1 MKFNT
6 NRKSENLEDR
16 RGGRGGSGGGRVAGG
31 IGLGTILVLLAAL
44 FLGEG
49 PASLLNMILGG
60 AQGGMAPPTMEQT
73 VPNASID
80 DAQEQFVN
88 DVLVSTEEVWNDVF
102 RNELGKQYA
111 EPGLVMFERYTK
123 SHCGSAN
130 SATGP
135 FYCPADQK
143 AYLDF
148 SFFSQM
154 KNRMGAGGDFAYA
167 YVIAHEVAHHVQ
179 NLLGYTDYVHKQRSR
194 ISKSQYNQLSV
205 RLELQADFLAGVWA
219 KKAEQKGLV
228 TLDRGDIEEA
238 LRAANA
244 IGDDRIQ
251 KQSQGY
257 VVPDSFTHGTSEQRM
272 RWFYKGYETGDIS
285 QGDTFRAREL

>member
-16 RGGRGGSGGGRVAGG
+16 RGSTGRRVAGG
-31 IGLGTILVLLAAL
+31 IGIGSILVLLASL

-49 PASLLNMILGG
+49 PAQLLNMIIGGQSQAGGLG
-60 AQGGMAPPTMEQT
+60 APTEQYQ
-73 VPNASID
+73 PNATID
-80 DAQEQFVN
+80 DEQEQFVN
-88 DVLVSTEEVWNDVF
+88 DVLVATEDVWNEIF
-102 RNELGKQYA
+102 RTELGKEYQ
-111 EPGLVMFERYTK
+111 EPGLVMFNQITQ

-130 SATGP
+130 AATGP

-148 SFFSQM
+148 SFFNQM
-154 KNRMGAGGDFAYA
+154 KSRMGAGGDFAYA
-167 YVIAHEVAHHVQ
+167 YVIAHEIAHHVQ
-179 NLLGYTDYVHKQRSR
+179 NQLGYTDYVHKQRSR
-194 ISKSQYNQLSV
+194 VSKTQYNQLSV

-219 KKAEQKGLV
+219 RKAEQKGLI
-228 TLDRGDIEEA
+228 TLDRGDVEEA

-272 RWFYKGYETGDIS
+272 RWFYKGYETGDIT
-285 QGDTFRAREL
+285 QGDTFRAQVL

>member
-6 NRKSENLEDR
+6 NRKSDNLEDR
-16 RGGRGGSGGGRVAGG
+16 RGGGGNRGRVAGR
-31 IGLGTILVLLAAL
+31 IGLGTIVVLLATI

-49 PASLLNMILGG
+49 PAQLLNQILGSGQSGGLG
-60 AQGGMAPPTMEQT
+60 ALTEQSM
-73 VPNASID
+73 PNQAID
-80 DAQEQFVN
+80 DEQEQFVN
-88 DVLVSTEEVWNDVF
+88 NVLVSTEEVWGDVF
-102 RNELGKQYA
+102 RQELGKQYR
-111 EPGLVMFERYTK
+111 EPGLVMFDRMTS
-123 SHCGSAN
+123 SHCGTAN

-167 YVIAHEVAHHVQ
+167 YVISHEVAHHVQ

-194 ISKSQYNQLSV
+194 ISKTQYNQLSV

-219 KKAEQKGLV
+219 RKAEEKGLIS
-228 TLDRGDIEEA
+228 LDRGDIEEA

-257 VVPDSFTHGTSEQRM
+257 VVPDSFTHCTSEQRM

-285 QGDTFRAREL
+285 QGDTFRADVL

>member
-1 MKFNT
+1 MRFNT

-16 RGGRGGSGGGRVAGG
+16 RRGGGGRKVAGG
-31 IGLGTILVLLAAL
+31 IGIGTILVLLAAL

-49 PASLLNMILGG
+49 PAQLLNMIVGQGQQVGGLG
-60 AQGGMAPPTMEQT
+60 MPTEQYE
-73 VPNASID
+73 PNATID
-80 DAQEQFVN
+80 DEQEQFVN
-88 DVLVSTEEVWNDVF
+88 DVLVSTEDVWADIF
-102 RNELGKQYA
+102 TTELGKQYR
-111 EPGLVMFERYTK
+111 EPGLVMFNGMTS
-123 SHCGSAN
+123 SHCGTAN
-130 SATGP
+130 AATGP

-148 SFFSQM
+148 SFFDQM
-154 KNRMGAGGDFAYA
+154 RQHMGAGGDFAYA
-167 YVIAHEVAHHVQ
+167 YVISHEIAHHVQ
-179 NLLGYTDYVHKQRSR
+179 NQLGYTDYVHQQRSR
-194 ISKSQYNQLSV
+194 VSKKQYNQLSV

-219 KKAEQKGLV
+219 NRAEQKGMI

-238 LRAANA
+238 LNAANA

-272 RWFYKGYETGDIS
+272 RWFYRGYETGDIT

>member
-6 NRKSENLEDR
+6 NRKSKNLEDR
-16 RGGRGGSGGGRVAGG
+16 RRGGRGKVAGG
-31 IGLGTILVLLAAL
+31 IGIGTILVVLAAL

-49 PASLLNMILGG
+49 PAQILNQIIGAGQSGG
-60 AQGGMAPPTMEQT
+60 GLAPPTSQNA
-73 VPNASID
+73 PNESID
-80 DAQEQFVN
+80 DAQKEFVN
-88 DVLVSTEEVWNDVF
+88 NVLVSTEEVWASIF
-102 RNELGKQYA
+102 RSELGKQYS
-111 EPGLVMFERYTK
+111 EPGLVMFDRMTN
-123 SHCGSAN
+123 SHCGTAN

-148 SFFSQM
+148 SFFNQM
-154 KNRMGAGGDFAYA
+154 KSRMGAGGDFAYA
-167 YVIAHEVAHHVQ
+167 YVIAHEIAHHVQ
-179 NLLGYTDYVHKQRSR
+179 NQLGYTDYVHKQRSR
-194 ISKSQYNQLSV
+194 VSKKQYNQLSV

-219 KKAEQKGLV
+219 KNAEQRGLI
-228 TLDRGDIEEA
+228 TLDRTDIEEA

-272 RWFYKGYETGDIS
+272 KWFYKGYETGDIS
-285 QGDTFRAREL
+285 QGDTFRAQVL

>member
-6 NRKSENLEDR
+6 NRKSGNLEDR
-16 RGGRGGSGGGRVAGG
+16 RRSGGGGRKMAGG

-49 PASLLNMILGG
+49 PAELLNSILGSGQMGGIG
-60 AQGGMAPPTMEQT
+60 APSEQS
-73 VPNASID
+73 VPNEAID
-80 DAQEQFVN
+80 DQQEQFVN
-88 DVLVSTEEVWNDVF
+88 NVLVSTEVVWGDVF
-102 RNELGKQYA
+102 RNELGKEYR
-111 EPGLVMFERYTK
+111 EPKLVMFNRMTS
-123 SHCGSAN
+123 SHCGTAN
-130 SATGP
+130 AATGP
-135 FYCPADQK
+135 FYCPSDQK

-167 YVIAHEVAHHVQ
+167 YVISHEIAHHVQ

-194 ISKSQYNQLSV
+194 VSKTQYNKLSV

-219 KKAEQKGLV
+219 RKAEEKGLIV
-228 TLDRGDIEEA
+228 LDRGDVEEA
-238 LRAANA
+238 LQAANA

-272 RWFYKGYETGDIS
+272 KWFYKGYESGDIT
-285 QGDTFRAREL
+285 QGDTFRTDEL

>member
-6 NRKSENLEDR
+6 NRKSDNLEDR
-16 RGGRGGSGGGRVAGG
+16 RKGGGAGRVAGG
-31 IGLGTILVLLAAL
+31 IGIGSILILLAAL

-49 PASLLNMILGG
+49 PAKMLSMILG
-60 AQGGMAPPTMEQT
+60 QGQAGGLPAPTEQSI
-73 VPNASID
+73 PNEAID
-80 DAQEQFVN
+80 DEQELFVN
-88 DVLVSTEEVWNDVF
+88 NVLVATEEVWQEIF
-102 RNELGKQYA
+102 RTELNREYE
-111 EPGLVMFERYTK
+111 EPGLVMFNQMTS
-123 SHCGSAN
+123 SHCGTAN

-135 FYCPADQK
+135 FYCPADRK

-167 YVIAHEVAHHVQ
+167 YVIAHEIAHHVQ
-179 NLLGYTDYVHKQRSR
+179 NQLGYTDYVHQQRSR
-194 ISKSQYNQLSV
+194 VSKSQYNQLSV

-219 KKAEQKGLV
+219 KRAEQRGLI

-238 LRAANA
+238 LTAANA

-285 QGDTFRAREL
+285 QGDTFRASAL

>member
-6 NRKSENLEDR
+6 NRKSDNLEDR
-16 RGGRGGSGGGRVAGG
+16 RRGGGGRRVAGG
-31 IGLGTILVLLAAL
+31 IGLGTILVILVAL

-49 PASLLNMILGG
+49 PAELLNQVIGSS
-60 AQGGMAPPTMEQT
+60 QSGGMGAPTEQSI
-73 VPNASID
+73 PNQAID
-80 DAQEQFVN
+80 DEQEQFVN
-88 DVLVSTEEVWNDVF
+88 NVLVSTEEVWADVF
-102 RNELGKQYA
+102 RSELGRQYR
-111 EPGLVMFERYTK
+111 EPGLVMFDRMTS
-123 SHCGSAN
+123 SHCGTAN

-194 ISKSQYNQLSV
+194 VSKKQYNQLSV

-219 KKAEQKGLV
+219 KKAEQKGLIV
-228 TLDRGDIEEA
+228 LDRGDVEEA

-285 QGDTFRAREL
+285 QGDTFRADVL

>member
-16 RGGRGGSGGGRVAGG
+16 RGSGGGRGKMAGG
-31 IGLGTILVLLAAL
+31 IGIGTIVVLLVAL

-49 PASLLNMILGG
+49 PAQLLNTIIGAGQAGG
-60 AQGGMAPPTMEQT
+60 GLAPPTQQT
-73 VPNASID
+73 VPNEAID

-88 DVLVSTEEVWNDVF
+88 NVLVSTEEVWKTIF
-102 RNELGKQYA
+102 RTELGKNYS
-111 EPGLVMFERYTK
+111 EPGLVMFDRMTS
-123 SHCGSAN
+123 SHCGTAN
-130 SATGP
+130 AATGP

-148 SFFSQM
+148 SFFNQM
-154 KNRMGAGGDFAYA
+154 KSRMGAGGDFAYA
-167 YVIAHEVAHHVQ
+167 YVIAHEIAHHVQ

-194 ISKSQYNQLSV
+194 VSKKQYNQLSV

-219 KKAEQKGLV
+219 KKAEERGLI

-238 LRAANA
+238 LQAANA

-272 RWFYKGYETGDIS
+272 KWFYKGYETGDIS
-285 QGDTFRAREL
+285 QGDTFRAAVL